1 MLYTGVALPVQK
13 AEQYGLVTDVYETDK
28 LLPAAIEL
36 AQLIATKAPLA
47 VQSTKRIVNA
57 TYDMDLPSAQNFQEK
72 ELLTLSNSADHRN
85 ALQAFST
92 KQKPVFKGF

>member
-1 MLYTGVALPVQK
+1 MVTGV
-13 AEQYGLVTDVYETDK
+13 YEAHK
-28 LLPAAIEL
+28 LLPATIEL

-57 TYDMDLPSAQNFQEK
+57 TYDMDLPSAQDFQEK

-85 ALQAFST
+85 ALRAFSA
-92 KQKPVFKGF
+92 KQKPIFKGV